1 MSGAVWF
8 ESGRGD
14 LTFLAP
20 MTDRFGLCWRDVPDR
35 PQQTLVV
42 ETVHPVQ
49 RVPFHSCTFGQERR
63 ANEILKLASLRISL
77 ALRSAL
83 FSRSSAL
90 RRCKS
95 VVVKPALAPVSISSR
110 LTHSLS
116 VWGIQPILGAID
128 SMAARSEG
136 YSPRCSCTRRTARS
150 RTSGEN
156 LFYFLFRAQSSQ
168 RKEPPQNP
176 GRFQALTT
184 KLSRRETAPR
194 LSGRLQRLVGHSY

>member
-77 ALRSAL
+77 DLRSAL

-150 RTSGEN
+150 PTTGEN
-156 LFYFLFRAQSSQ
+156 FDDLFMAPSSQ
-168 RKEPPQNP
+168 EFGASLKPEPVQVRLKEGLECILNRP
-176 GRFQALTT
+176 GIC
-184 KLSRRETAPR
+184 
-194 LSGRLQRLVGHSY
+194 GGCLV